1 MSYLTNYLLVIEDT
15 FKSKNIIFFI
25 ISVIIFQIIDLYIF
39 KLYKVQIYQIAT
51 FLSLYI
57 FINYPL
63 TVYKLLFSAVLATV
77 VSYYIYQ
84 IFVYFNKTKNIITL
98 NTLTFIITINF
109 MILFDCFCIPA
120 LAYTMVAN
128 ILIPKSKFAYL
139 TSYIAGC
146 IVIVI
151 IC

>member
-1 MSYLTNYLLVIEDT
+1 
-15 FKSKNIIFFI
+15 
-25 ISVIIFQIIDLYIF
+25 
-39 KLYKVQIYQIAT
+39 
-51 FLSLYI
+51 
-57 FINYPL
+57 
-63 TVYKLLFSAVLATV
+63 VYKLLFSAVLATV

-151 IC
+151 ICFLLLFVYKLINKKGNLAQLEQNFTEWNIIHHFITANNNILQGKYLLSNKS